1 MSAIAPP
8 QGTGLCLCDA
18 RTALPPTQG
27 LLSGPDAEPLMFEMK
42 EDINSSATRQMEF
55 FVACTQRWAGVPLAH
70 RAQVA
75 QQIQA
80 SEEGGNVG
88 D

>member
-1 MSAIAPP
+1 
-8 QGTGLCLCDA
+8 
-18 RTALPPTQG
+18 
-27 LLSGPDAEPLMFEMK
+27 MFEMK